1 MNINDM
7 IQECLEQLKSSK
19 SENTVRSYKDGM
31 EVFVEYLKGQEPTPQ
46 NFIDFPSYAIRKY
59 GNKRTAQNRVAAV
72 SYLRYWMTSR
82 DYLKDWTESHT
93 SKYTFIKRDSFSKR
107 KFYKPKV
114 VPKSVVEASF
124 EAVKTM
130 KVLYPIERTRNEAL
144 VLLME
149 SSGIR
154 VSEVAALNVNDVYLN
169 EEKLYVDKGKGDKS
183 GYYPISPA
191 AGEGIHKY
199 WEERNW
205 TEDNPPA
212 FGRHDKQSSKNHL
225 RLKAGGI
232 ERIIARLSDQ
242 MGMPGVLTPHKYRHH
257 RGTEVTRK
265 YGVHAAQKWL
275 HHENI
280 DTTEGYVDL
289 GDEYIM
295 DIAKEMFTK

>member
-1 MNINDM
+1 MTKIIAVTNQKGGVGKTTSAVNLAA
-7 IQECLEQLKSSK
+7 CLAAADKKVLLIDS
-19 SENTVRSYKDGM
+19 D
-31 EVFVEYLKGQEPTPQ
+31 PQ
-46 NFIDFPSYAIRKY
+46 
-59 GNKRTAQNRVAAV
+59 GNA
-72 SYLRYWMTSR
+72 TSG
-82 DYLKDWTESHT
+82 LGLN
-93 SKYTFIKRDSFSKR
+93 RDSLA
-107 KFYKPKV
+107 
-114 VPKSVVEASF
+114 KSV
-124 EAVKTM
+124 
-130 KVLYPIERTRNEAL
+130 Y
-144 VLLME
+144 
-149 SSGIR
+149 
-154 VSEVAALNVNDVYLN
+154 DVYLN

-191 AGEGIHKY
+191 AVEAIHKY

-212 FGRHDKQSSKNHL
+212 FGRHDKQSSKKHL